1 MSGLRR
7 RNNSEKVPLLSESA
21 VIPGVSLR
29 SCWPRV
35 SMERGVTTPRADL
48 RPRDGSFSMTSSSG
62 RLVMKSMGVTGEKLG
77 ERDGDL
83 EPALRARRPRDG
95 VGEVKSAES
104 LWRSEELDVDPM
116 AESASVECD
125 SGEWLGDDLFGL
137 EREFDRFRATS
148 DDLSSEEGPLELVG
162 PSAFGADV
170 SSDPHPT
177 PHATS
182 STIAIVQRL

>member
-1 MSGLRR
+1 
-7 RNNSEKVPLLSESA
+7 
-21 VIPGVSLR
+21 
-29 SCWPRV
+29 
-35 SMERGVTTPRADL
+35 MERGVTTPRTDV

-62 RLVMKSMGVTGEKLG
+62 RLAMKSMGVTGETVG
-77 ERDGDL
+77 ERDGDP
-83 EPALRARRPRDG
+83 EPALCARRPRDG

-125 SGEWLGDDLFGL
+125 SGEWLDDDLFGLLLPVDLDLEPDLLLNTGARDKDLL
-137 EREFDRFRATS
+137 EREFDRFRAAS